1 MIFACNKCV
10 ACGKF
15 DELFGKS
22 VDALCEAR
30 CRLEH
35 PDYGVYLDAGEIFL
49 VEVESTLENAA
60 RNLHTTL
67 STGVIS
73 RLKVRKI
80 FVLYRRVNA
89 RLSAQ
94 YSRAKADVEKSYR
107 VKIIELPSNI
117 AETDPALAVA
127 FRLG

>member
-1 MIFACNKCV
+1 M
-10 ACGKF
+10 
-15 DELFGKS
+15 
-22 VDALCEAR
+22 CEAR

-35 PDYGVYLDAGEIFL
+35 PDYGVCLDNGEIFL
-49 VEVESTLENAA
+49 AEVESTLENAA
-60 RNLHTTL
+60 KNIHTTL
-67 STGVIS
+67 KTGVIS
-73 RLKVRKI
+73 RLEVSKI
-80 FVLYRRVNA
+80 FVLYRQVNA

-107 VKIIELPSNI
+107 IKIIELPSNI

>member
-1 MIFACNKCV
+1 MIFACNRCV
-10 ACGKF
+10 ACVKF
-15 DELFGKS
+15 DALFGKG

-30 CRLEH
+30 CRLER

-60 RNLHTTL
+60 RNIHTTL
-67 STGVIS
+67 GTGVIS

-80 FVLYRRVNA
+80 FVLYRRVNV

-94 YSRAKADVEKSYR
+94 YSLAKAVAEKSYR
-107 VKIIELPSNI
+107 IKIIELPSNI

-127 FRLG
+127 FRLE

>member
-1 MIFACNKCV
+1 MIFVCNRCV
-10 ACGKF
+10 ACVKF
-15 DELFGKS
+15 DALLGKG

-30 CRLEH
+30 CRLEY

-49 VEVESTLENAA
+49 AEVKSTLENAA
-60 RNLHTTL
+60 RNILTTL
-67 STGVIS
+67 KTGVIGKLEIS
-73 RLKVRKI
+73 KI

-94 YSRAKADVEKSYR
+94 YSRAKAVAEKSYR

-127 FRLG
+127 FRLE

>member
-1 MIFACNKCV
+1 MIFACNRCV
-10 ACGKF
+10 ACVKF
-15 DELFGKS
+15 DKLFGKG

-35 PDYGVYLDAGEIFL
+35 PDYGVHLDAGEIFL
-49 VEVESTLENAA
+49 AEVKSTLENAT
-60 RNLHTTL
+60 RNILTTL
-67 STGVIS
+67 GTGVIS

-89 RLSAQ
+89 RLSAE
-94 YSRAKADVEKSYR
+94 YSRAKAVAEKSYR

>member
-1 MIFACNKCV
+1 MIFACNRCV
-10 ACGKF
+10 ACVKF
-15 DELFGKS
+15 DALFGKG

-30 CRLEH
+30 CRLER
-35 PDYGVYLDAGEIFL
+35 PDYDVYLDAGEIFL
-49 VEVESTLENAA
+49 VEVKSTLENAA
-60 RNLHTTL
+60 RNILTTL
-67 STGVIS
+67 KTGVIS

-89 RLSAQ
+89 SLSAE

-107 VKIIELPSNI
+107 VKIIELPSNM

>member
-1 MIFACNKCV
+1 MIFACNRCV
-10 ACGKF
+10 ACVKF
-15 DELFGKS
+15 DALLGKG

-35 PDYGVYLDAGEIFL
+35 PDYGVHLDAGEIFL
-49 VEVESTLENAA
+49 AEVESTLENAA
-60 RNLHTTL
+60 KNIRTTL
-67 STGVIS
+67 ETGVIS

-94 YSRAKADVEKSYR
+94 YSLAKAVAEKSYR
-107 VKIIELPSNI
+107 IKIIELPSNI
-117 AETDPALAVA
+117 AEADPALAVA

>member
-1 MIFACNKCV
+1 MIFACNRCV
-10 ACGKF
+10 ACVKF
-15 DELFGKS
+15 DALLGKG

-30 CRLEH
+30 CRLER

-49 VEVESTLENAA
+49 AEVKSTLENAA
-60 RNLHTTL
+60 KNILTTL

-73 RLKVRKI
+73 RLKVSKI

-94 YSRAKADVEKSYR
+94 YNLAKANVEKSYR
-107 VKIIELPSNI
+107 IKIIELPSNI

>member
-1 MIFACNKCV
+1 MIFACNRCV
-10 ACGKF
+10 ACVKF
-15 DELFGKS
+15 DALFGKG

-49 VEVESTLENAA
+49 AEVKSTLENAA
-60 RNLHTTL
+60 RNIFTTL
-67 STGVIS
+67 GTGVIS
-73 RLKVRKI
+73 RLKVSKI

-94 YSRAKADVEKSYR
+94 YSRAKAVAEKSYR
-107 VKIIELPSNI
+107 VKIIELPSNM

>member
-1 MIFACNKCV
+1 MIFACNRCV
-10 ACGKF
+10 ACVKF
-15 DELFGKS
+15 DALFGKG

-35 PDYGVYLDAGEIFL
+35 PDYGVHLEAGEIFL
-49 VEVESTLENAA
+49 AEVKSTLENAA
-60 RNLHTTL
+60 RNILTTL
-67 STGVIS
+67 KTGVIS

-89 RLSAQ
+89 SLSAE
-94 YSRAKADVEKSYR
+94 YSRAKAVAEKSYR
-107 VKIIELPSNI
+107 VKIIELPSNM

>member
-10 ACGKF
+10 ACVKF
-15 DELFGKS
+15 DALLGKGI
-22 VDALCEAR
+22 DALCEAR
-30 CRLEH
+30 CRLER

-60 RNLHTTL
+60 NNIRTTL
-67 STGVIS
+67 GTGVIS

-80 FVLYRRVNA
+80 FVLYWRVDA

-94 YSRAKADVEKSYR
+94 YSRAKAVAEKSYR
-107 VKIIELPSNI
+107 VKIIELPSDI
-117 AETDPALAVA
+117 AKTDPAMAVA
-127 FRLG
+127 FRLK

>member
-1 MIFACNKCV
+1 VIFACNKCV
-10 ACGKF
+10 ACVKF
-15 DELFGKS
+15 DKLFGKG

-30 CRLEH
+30 CRLERQ
-35 PDYGVYLDAGEIFL
+35 DYGVHLDAGEIFL

-60 RNLHTTL
+60 RNIHTTL
-67 STGVIS
+67 KTGVIS
-73 RLKVRKI
+73 RLEVSKI

-94 YSRAKADVEKSYR
+94 YSRAKAVAEKSYR
-107 VKIIELPSNI
+107 IKIIELPSNVT
-117 AETDPALAVA
+117 ETDPALAVA

>member
-1 MIFACNKCV
+1 MIYACNRCV
-10 ACGKF
+10 ACVKF
-15 DELFGKS
+15 DALFGEG

-30 CRLEH
+30 RRLEH

-49 VEVESTLENAA
+49 AEVKSTLENAA
-60 RNLHTTL
+60 RNILTTL
-67 STGVIS
+67 GTGVIS
-73 RLKVRKI
+73 RPKVSKV

-94 YSRAKADVEKSYR
+94 YSRAKAVAEKSYR

>member
-1 MIFACNKCV
+1 MIFACNRCV
-10 ACGKF
+10 ACVKF
-15 DELFGKS
+15 DALFGKG

-30 CRLEH
+30 CRLER
-35 PDYGVYLDAGEIFL
+35 PDYGIYLDAGEIFL
-49 VEVESTLENAA
+49 AEVESTLENAA
-60 RNLHTTL
+60 RNIHTTL
-67 STGVIS
+67 KTGVIS
-73 RLKVRKI
+73 RLEVSKI
-80 FVLYRRVNA
+80 FVLYRQVNA

-107 VKIIELPSNI
+107 IKIIELPSNI

>member
-1 MIFACNKCV
+1 MIFACNRCLVCV
-10 ACGKF
+10 KF
-15 DELFGKS
+15 DALFGKG

-30 CRLEH
+30 CRLER

-49 VEVESTLENAA
+49 VEVKSTLENAA
-60 RNLHTTL
+60 RNIHTTL
-67 STGVIS
+67 KTGVIS

-94 YSRAKADVEKSYR
+94 YSRAKVTVEKSYR

>member
-1 MIFACNKCV
+1 MIFACNRCV
-10 ACGKF
+10 ACVKF
-15 DELFGKS
+15 DALFGKG
-22 VDALCEAR
+22 VDALCETQ

-49 VEVESTLENAA
+49 AEVKSTLENAA
-60 RNLHTTL
+60 KNVHTTL
-67 STGVIS
+67 GTGVIN
-73 RLKVRKI
+73 RLEVRKI

-107 VKIIELPSNI
+107 IKIIELPSNI

>member
-1 MIFACNKCV
+1 
-10 ACGKF
+10 
-15 DELFGKS
+15 
-22 VDALCEAR
+22 LCEAR
-30 CRLEH
+30 CRLER

-60 RNLHTTL
+60 RNIHTTL
-67 STGVIS
+67 GTGVIS
-73 RLKVRKI
+73 RLEVSKI

-89 RLSAQ
+89 RLSAE
-94 YSRAKADVEKSYR
+94 YSRAKAVAEKSYR

-127 FRLG
+127 FRLE

>member
-1 MIFACNKCV
+1 MIFACNRCV
-10 ACGKF
+10 ACVKF
-15 DELFGKS
+15 DALFGKG

-35 PDYGVYLDAGEIFL
+35 PDYGVHLEAGEIFL
-49 VEVESTLENAA
+49 AEVKSTLENAA
-60 RNLHTTL
+60 RNILTTL
-67 STGVIS
+67 KTGVIS

-89 RLSAQ
+89 SLSAE
-94 YSRAKADVEKSYR
+94 YSRAKAVAEKSYR
-107 VKIIELPSNI
+107 VKIIELPSNM
-117 AETDPALAVA
+117 AETDPALATA

>member
-1 MIFACNKCV
+1 MIFACNRCV
-10 ACGKF
+10 ACVKF
-15 DELFGKS
+15 DALFGKG

-35 PDYGVYLDAGEIFL
+35 PDYGVHLEAGEIFL
-49 VEVESTLENAA
+49 AEVKSTLENAA
-60 RNLHTTL
+60 RNILTTL
-67 STGVIS
+67 KTGVIS

-89 RLSAQ
+89 SLSAE
-94 YSRAKADVEKSYR
+94 YSRAKAVAEKSYR
-107 VKIIELPSNI
+107 VKIIELPSNM

-127 FRLG
+127 FRLK